1 MLTCDCVWLQFTIKN
16 SSSTLERRINRWAA
30 DTLTA
35 HTRAF
40 AGSPTSP
47 GPGQS
52 NPALIPLAEALLQD
66 IPASDS
72 SDFLQSL
79 RQTNYDYPHLGLVVQ
94 SLLRHVMS
102 HLLAEGIVNEL
113 LVTNSEEANRELTKL
128 HEHLFEREPLV
139 ASVWRRQTFSAAVA
153 TLDPAMALSLFSAHM
168 PATFRIVNPRAS
180 QLSPPLAE
188 VLEAAYTFSRMLHAS
203 RAAASGGAM
212 EAGGF
217 YRAFVRPH
225 HRRLLCL
232 AHHPPLTNFLPRTQ
246 VPELGSALDPT
257 KLELI
262 KKCYRTERG
271 EPERVGA
278 CLFPGLV
285 KESAVDSGPMEV
297 AQLAGQLSLNGEQRG
312 APARPKRR
320 ETKPVVVRRA
330 QVICE

>member
-1 MLTCDCVWLQFTIKN
+1 
-16 SSSTLERRINRWAA
+16 
-30 DTLTA
+30 
-35 HTRAF
+35 
-40 AGSPTSP
+40 
-47 GPGQS
+47 
-52 NPALIPLAEALLQD
+52 
-66 IPASDS
+66 
-72 SDFLQSL
+72 
-79 RQTNYDYPHLGLVVQ
+79 
-94 SLLRHVMS
+94 MS
-102 HLLAEGIVNEL
+102 QLLAEGIINEL

-128 HEHLFEREPLV
+128 HEQLFNREPLV

-153 TLDPAMALSLFSAHM
+153 TLDPAMALSLFAAHM
-168 PATFRIVNPRAS
+168 PAVFRLVNPGPS
-180 QLSPPLAE
+180 HLSPPLAD

-217 YRAFVRPH
+217 YRAF
-225 HRRLLCL
+225 
-232 AHHPPLTNFLPRTQ
+232 

-285 KESAVDSGPMEV
+285 KESAVDSGPMEGT
-297 AQLAGQLSLNGEQRG
+297 QLAGQLSLGGER
-312 APARPKRR
+312 APPAGSRQKRR
-320 ETKPVVVRRA
+320 ETRPVVVRRA